1 MADSDD
7 FMDSSGDF
15 IFPLDYHGTN
25 QVIGVGGGDSTTEF
39 DFIMSSTP
47 SPFHMGLMVMESSY
61 DSAGGSTAPYFTQMS
76 GDRFLRYVENH
87 DLQSTDSYGHTQSNL
102 RGIGEGLIMALDSD
116 FQNATGDGGGGAGG
130 LTQYWIG

>member
-1 MADSDD
+1 MADSDNP
-7 FMDSSGDF
+7 MDSSGDF

-47 SPFHMGLMVMESSY
+47 HPRDMGLMVMESSY
-61 DSAGGSTAPYFTQMS
+61 DSIGGSTAPYFTQMS
-76 GDRFLRYVENH
+76 GDRFLRFVENQ
-87 DLQSTDSYGHTQSNL
+87 DLQSTDSYGHNRSNL

-116 FQNATGDGGGGAGG
+116 FQNATGDGGGTGG